1 MKRFLI
7 GALALVGAAV
17 LLGGGFALAQAVV
30 PPVTNVGPT
39 DVFQDIV
46 GGAPSAGNKYATAAQ
61 INAVQGYKNLG
72 TVSTDPAYVNTN
84 GVFNIFAHGSG
95 TITAVTITMEPN
107 PADGK
112 RVCYWADQTTTTLT
126 WTANT
131 GQTIDSNKHAAGVQ
145 YASNCMT
152 YVASSAT
159 WFSSN

>member
-1 MKRFLI
+1 MKKI
-7 GALALVGAAV
+7 ITIAV
-17 LLGGGFALAQAVV
+17 ALLGIAGFAFAQSVV
-30 PPVTNVGPT
+30 PKVTNVGPT

-61 INAVQGYKNLG
+61 INAVQGYHNLG

-84 GVFNIFAHGSG
+84 GVFNIFAHASG
-95 TITAVTITMEPN
+95 TITLVTITMEPN

-131 GQTIDSNKHAAGVQ
+131 GQSIDSNKHAAGVQ
-145 YASNCMT
+145 YQSNCMT

-159 WFSSN
+159 WFSAN